1 VTLSIT
7 SPNTDREAW
16 LRDRRKGL
24 GASEVAIALGL
35 SPFKTPLALYWDKH
49 GLSETT
55 PPTLPQK
62 IGTYCEPAVLRL
74 YQDWLEENEPLAG
87 PLLFKDQEVR
97 VSAKTPWLF
106 ATLDAVG
113 EDGRVV
119 ELKTVGWRDKE
130 EWGPEGT
137 DEVPQHY
144 FIQCQVQAY
153 VAEVPFVDLAALIS
167 GREFAVYR
175 IERNDHLLENVILPK
190 ASAFWESVVR
200 MEPPFATGAD
210 VGLLNSIKPA
220 AGKEVDLNGDLSALA
235 ARYLELGSEIKA
247 MEAERNAAKA
257 ALLEAVGDAEVGRF
271 SDGFTVVRKTQTR
284 KEHVVKEST
293 FNTFTVKMPKE

>member
-1 VTLSIT
+1 MTLSIT
-7 SPNTDREAW
+7 SPNTNRDQW
-16 LRDRRKGL
+16 LLDRRKGL

-35 SPFKTPLALYWDKH
+35 SPFKTPLALYYEKH
-49 GLSETT
+49 GLAPSS

-87 PLLFKDQEVR
+87 PMLFKDQEVR

-130 EWGPEGT
+130 EWGPEGS
-137 DEVPQHY
+137 DQVPLHY
-144 FIQCQVQAY
+144 FIQCQIQAY

-175 IERNDHLLENVILPK
+175 IERDDALLQNVIIPK
-190 ASAFWESVVR
+190 AAAFWERVQL
-200 MEPPFATGAD
+200 MDPPFATGAD
-210 VGLLNSIKPA
+210 VGLLNSFKPVK
-220 AGKEVDLNGDLSALA
+220 GKEVGLPDALSAQA
-235 ARYLELGSEIKA
+235 VRYLELGSEIKA

-257 ALLEAVGDAEVGRF
+257 ALLEAVGDAETGRF

-293 FNTFTVKMPKE
+293 FNTLTVKMPKE